1 MLVDTDATGANA
13 DATGAPDGLLYF
25 ILGFHNIFVY
35 FTTNSLR
42 GCYEYKFRESDMDN
56 EPYGPPKAHLV
67 QRDVDIDGDGV
78 PKDEGGENTP
88 SNEKGLQ
95 FWDSDEPARTA
106 RYNYASE
113 KSLSHADSKL
123 FYQRHQLE
131 TSQHELGANGS
142 LTRTRTM
149 PANFG
154 VKVGGLSRATS
165 TASRR
170 SNAKME
176 QNRRSAIPPGLLN
189 RDGSSSNHELFSSD
203 LNNFDAYG
211 PQLARERLEDLSD
224 SSDSG
229 IKNRSTVIETEGLA
243 RGADSSNIAPEM
255 RTICTC
261 IKRVKEIRHKY
272 IGLSLQGPNDN
283 PKDQA
288 GWEIYPPPP
297 EPVWDEVKN
306 RPRSLNSGTNSLSNS
321 KIIPSD
327 TVQSR
332 SSPQNI
338 SSSVG
343 GVAEQQVASPL
354 LKKSRKQGRDIGE
367 DFEMSDLL
375 PLPGEEGEFDFKLD
389 GNSVYHVY
397 ETRQAVDLESPVL
410 NVPTLREFYRDLEY
424 VINVS
429 SDGPSKSFAFRELDI
444 LEGKF
449 NLYFL
454 VNEYEETATCKRV
467 PHRDFYN
474 VRKVDTHVHHSACMN
489 QKHLL
494 RFIKSKMKK
503 SPEEIVM
510 FRDGK
515 HLTLREVFESINLTA
530 YDLSIDTLDMH
541 VRHPLFFWTIF
552 IYLLTFETGPH
563 RLFPSF
569 R

>member
-1 MLVDTDATGANA
+1 MQLISLEV
-13 DATGAPDGLLYF
+13 
-25 ILGFHNIFVY
+25 VM
-35 FTTNSLR
+35 NSS
-42 GCYEYKFRESDMDN
+42 GMDH
-56 EPYGPPKAHLV
+56 EPYRASKSQPA
-67 QRDVDIDGDGV
+67 QRDVDFDGHGV
-78 PKDEGGENTP
+78 PKDETGENTP
-88 SNEKGLQ
+88 Q
-95 FWDSDEPARTA
+95 FWDTDQPARTA

-131 TSQHELGANGS
+131 TSQQETSANGP
-142 LTRTRTM
+142 LTRTKTI

-154 VKVGGLSRATS
+154 VEVGGLSRATG
-165 TASRR
+165 TASCR
-170 SNAKME
+170 SIPKME
-176 QNRRSAIPPGLLN
+176 QDARSAIPPALPNGN
-189 RDGSSSNHELFSSD
+189 ESSSNYEIFSSD
-203 LNNFDAYG
+203 LNSFEAYG

-224 SSDSG
+224 TSDSG
-229 IKNRSTVIETEGLA
+229 WKNRSTTIETDVA
-243 RGADSSNIAPEM
+243 TRGAESSNIAPEM

-261 IKRVKEIRHKY
+261 IKRVQEIRHKY

-283 PKDQA
+283 PKNQA

-306 RPRSLNSGTNSLSNS
+306 RPRSFNSGSNSLSNS
-321 KIIPSD
+321 KIVSSD
-327 TVQSR
+327 TTQLR
-332 SSPQNI
+332 SSMQNM
-338 SSSVG
+338 SSSGG
-343 GVAEQQVASPL
+343 GVVEQQAPPPPVR
-354 LKKSRKQGRDIGE
+354 KSRKQGRDIGE
-367 DFEMSDLL
+367 DFEISDLL
-375 PLPGEEGEFDFKLD
+375 PLPEMDGELDFKLD
-389 GNSVYHVY
+389 ENSVYHVY
-397 ETRQAVDLESPVL
+397 ENRQAVDLESPIL
-410 NVPTLREFYRDLEY
+410 KVPTLRDFYRDLEY

-454 VNEYEETATCKRV
+454 VNEYEETAICKRV

-515 HLTLREVFESINLTA
+515 YLTLREVFESINLTA

-541 VRHPLFFWTIF
+541 VRHSLLSRVILHLTIN
-552 IYLLTFETGPH
+552 L
-563 RLFPSF
+563 
-569 R
+569 